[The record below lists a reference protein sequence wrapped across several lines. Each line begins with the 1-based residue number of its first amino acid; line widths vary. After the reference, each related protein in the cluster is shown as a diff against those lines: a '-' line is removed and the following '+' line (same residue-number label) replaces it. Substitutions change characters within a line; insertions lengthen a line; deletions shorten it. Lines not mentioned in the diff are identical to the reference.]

1 VEDPA
6 PAGNRRGSVEML
18 ERLSGTIEALGTRP
32 VIDWT
37 FEMQDIVAAL
47 RYLESGRHIGTVVVR
62 VTGSNFRS

>member
-1 VEDPA
+1 
-6 PAGNRRGSVEML
+6 ML
-18 ERLSGTIEALGTRP
+18 ERLSGSIEALGTRL

-37 FEMQDIVAAL
+37 FVQDIVAAL